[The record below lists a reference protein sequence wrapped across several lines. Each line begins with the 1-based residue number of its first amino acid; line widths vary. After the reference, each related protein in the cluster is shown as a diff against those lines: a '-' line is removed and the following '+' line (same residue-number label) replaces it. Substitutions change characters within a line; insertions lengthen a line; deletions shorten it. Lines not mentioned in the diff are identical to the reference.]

1 MVLEQASMRNALWV
15 LLFVSMVPSLFG
27 TDAVITKDRRKFQGT
42 VVKITEKG
50 FVLRTTE
57 GTMIV
62 IPKDRV
68 SKITRGN
75 KVLDFDAGISYYLE
89 QKRPFLP
96 FIILS
101 VASGAYAVKKF
112 DDYKTHRDEANADN
126 LGSEYTNLEDQS
138 KKDMA
143 WGIVSSL
150 FCAGSVY
157 VAFKPIEIK
166 VPIGKIKLSMA
177 PSGASLSLQF

>member
-1 MVLEQASMRNALWV
+1 MRKTLWV
-15 LLFVSMVPSLFG
+15 LIFLSMVPGLFG
-27 TDAVITKDRRKFQGT
+27 TDVVITKEKRKFQGT

-50 FVLRTTE
+50 FVLRTME

-75 KVLDFDAGISYYLE
+75 KILDFDAGISYYLE

-96 FIILS
+96 FIVLS
-101 VASGAYAVKKF
+101 VASGYYAVIKF
-112 DDYKTHRDEANADN
+112 NDYKKNRDLANADN
-126 LGSEYTNLEDQS
+126 LGPEYINLDDQS

-143 WGIVSSL
+143 WGIVSTL

-166 VPIGKIKLSMA
+166 VPIGKIKVTLE
-177 PSGASLSLQF
+177 PSGPVLSLHF